1 LPCVPQGILS
11 QLVPWGFKVFS
22 TIRFAR
28 NLGVLV
34 IVLSATYAS
43 AATHTVPAGG
53 DLQAALDL
61 AQPGDVIE
69 LEAGATYTGNFRLP
83 VKTGATFIV
92 IRTGGVADQ
101 LPGPGTRINK
111 AHAPLLAKIRS
122 GNTAAALATVAGSH
136 HWRVELVEF
145 LANANGAGD
154 IITLGAGASQTDVS
168 QLPHDLVF
176 DRVYVHGDPAGG
188 QKRGIALNCGR
199 AEVLNS
205 YFEDFKMIGQ
215 DAQAMGGWNGT
226 GPFLIENNY
235 TEAAGQNVIFGGS
248 DPSIPGLVPSDITV
262 RRNVFTKPLSWRNE
276 RWQVKNAFE
285 LKNARR
291 VLVEGNVIE
300 NVWSAAQTGY
310 AVLFTVR
317 NQDGRG
323 PWSVVE
329 DVTFRYNIIRHAG
342 GAINVLGYDNIHPSQ
357 QTKRLQIAHNLVYDV
372 DKSRWGGTGDFI
384 QLGAMPSDISI
395 ENNTVFH
402 GGTALR
408 LYGGK
413 TPSGGHEIER
423 LVFRNNAMKHN
434 EYGIK
439 GDGMNS
445 GHSSIAKYLPGSVVQ
460 HNILAGGPASQY
472 PADNYFPSVAEFE
485 AQFVDAHNENFALV
499 AGSQFVSAS
508 STGAA
513 LGADLNA
520 MQRLMDGTASAPAAP
535 PTGQPPGALPWFGR
549 LPGIWR

>member
-1 LPCVPQGILS
+1 M
-11 QLVPWGFKVFS
+11 FS
-22 TIRFAR
+22 NTRFAR
-28 NLGVLV
+28 DLSALL

-43 AATHTVPAGG
+43 AATHTVPPGG
-53 DLQAALDL
+53 DLQGVLEL

-69 LEAGATYTGNFRLP
+69 LQAGVTYTGNFRLP
-83 VKTGATFIV
+83 VKSGSTQIV
-92 IRTGGVADQ
+92 IRTGGADGR
-101 LPGPGTRINK
+101 LPGLGMRIDR

-145 LANANGAGD
+145 QANTNGAGD
-154 IITLGAGASQTDVS
+154 IITLGAGSSQTDLA
-168 QLPHDLVF
+168 QLPYDLVF
-176 DRVYVHGDPAGG
+176 DRVYVHGDPTGG
-188 QKRGIALNCGR
+188 QKRGIALNSGR
-199 AEVLNS
+199 TQIINS
-205 YFEDFKMIGQ
+205 YFEDFKVVGQ
-215 DAQAMGGWNGT
+215 DAQALGGWNGS
-226 GPFLIENNY
+226 GPYLIENNY
-235 TEAAGQNVIFGGS
+235 TEAAGQNLIFGGS
-248 DPSIPGLVPSDITV
+248 DPSIPNLVPSDITI
-262 RRNVFTKPLSWRNE
+262 RRNVFTKPLAWRNE

-285 LKNARR
+285 LKSARR
-291 VLVEGNVIE
+291 VLVEGNIIE

-317 NQDGRG
+317 NQDGRA

-342 GAINVLGYDNIHPSQ
+342 GAINILGHDNLHSSQ
-357 QTKRLQIAHNLVYDV
+357 QTKRLQIMHNLVYDM
-372 DKSRWGGTGDFI
+372 DRARWGGSGDFV

-395 ENNTVFH
+395 EQNTVFH
-402 GGTALR
+402 SGMALR

-439 GDGMNS
+439 GDGTNS
-445 GHSSIAKYLPGSVVQ
+445 GHSSIAKYLPGAVLE

-472 PADNYFPSVAEFE
+472 PADNYFPSVTEFE
-485 AQFVDAHNENFALV
+485 AQFVDPQNENFALV
-499 AGSQFVSAS
+499 AGSRFVSAS

-513 LGADLNA
+513 VGADLAA
-520 MQRLMDGTASAPAAP
+520 MQLVMNGAASAPPAGQGGQVPAP
-535 PTGQPPGALPWFGR
+535 FPWFGR